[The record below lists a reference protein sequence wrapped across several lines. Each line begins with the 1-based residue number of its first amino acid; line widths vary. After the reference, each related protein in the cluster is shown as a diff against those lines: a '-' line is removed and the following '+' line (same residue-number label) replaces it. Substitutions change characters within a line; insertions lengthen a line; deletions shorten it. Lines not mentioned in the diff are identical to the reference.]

1 MKTYYP
7 AQPELFFTLPNFS
20 NLMDAVKECNL
31 PDEYKFAVLAKM
43 ANYESYQ
50 DISNLHIKETVLREL
65 TEQARPMRVMDF
77 VREENNGTLS
87 GFCSQKVSAHLRQL
101 VGAGLV
107 RRTEKKTGKMFEIEP
122 GKFVEE
128 SVAYFEIVT

>member
-7 AQPELFFTLPNFS
+7 VQPELFFTLPNSS
-20 NLMDAVKECNL
+20 NMMTAIKECNL

-43 ANYESYQ
+43 ADYESYQ
-50 DISNLHIKETVLREL
+50 DISNLHIKEVILREL

-77 VREENNGTLS
+77 VREENNGSLTD
-87 GFCSQKVSAHLRQL
+87 FCSQKVSAHLRQL

-107 RRTEKKTGKMFEIEP
+107 RRTEKKTGKKFEIQP

-128 SVAYFEIVT
+128 SVAYFEIMA